1 MSFKKQQLW
10 NKLND
15 LDVREETHP
24 LTTKEKLEQVNLCTD
39 IEKLTLL
46 EEISCRQKSRV
57 LHLREGDANT
67 RFFLRMANSN
77 RRNNG
82 IESLMVDGIL
92 SFDQG
97 MIADCL
103 DLLFLM
109 FVCMMIYTQELPP
122 KRYSFNLLRAK
133 DTVLV
138 SPTHLTL
145 S

>member
-67 RFFLRMANSN
+67 RFFHRMANSN
-77 RRNNG
+77 RRNND

-92 SFDQG
+92 SSD
-97 MIADCL
+97 
-103 DLLFLM
+103 
-109 FVCMMIYTQELPP
+109 
-122 KRYSFNLLRAK
+122 
-133 DTVLV
+133 
-138 SPTHLTL
+138 
-145 S
+145 